1 MTSRLTRRTL
11 LWTTAAVAAGAVL
24 RPRLSLAADGPV
36 EYARFPEKTDL
47 ILLTDRPPNLETP
60 LKYFREDLTPNDAF
74 FVRWHLATIPTT
86 IDTAQFRLA
95 VRGHVDQPL
104 ALSLDDLR
112 KQFEPVFLIAVNQ
125 CSGNSRSL
133 FNPRVFGGQWGN
145 GAVGNAKWTGVR
157 VRDLL
162 GKAKPKAGAI
172 EVAFSGLDRAP
183 LPTVPNFVKSLA
195 FDHAGD
201 GEVMIA
207 YEMNGQPL
215 PMLNGFPLRLI
226 VPGWYGTYWIKALND
241 IEVLSKPFDGFWMA
255 KAYRV
260 PKDEPNC
267 NESPRDLAK
276 ETVPISRMTVRSLF
290 VSPEAGQKLAAGQ
303 EHEVSGLAMDDGHG
317 IKTVEI
323 STDGGK
329 SWSATTLDPEL
340 GKYSWRRWRLKWK
353 PAAAGRYQLM
363 ARATNAAGQTQTT
376 QQWNRSG
383 YARNVIESVEVTV
396 G

>member
-1 MTSRLTRRTL
+1 MTRPTRRQFL
-11 LWTTAAVAAGAVL
+11 RYSAAVASAAAAFS
-24 RPRLSLAADGPV
+24 PRVSFADGPA
-36 EYARFPEKTDL
+36 EYVRFPEKTDL
-47 ILLTDRPPNLETP
+47 LLLTDRPPNLETP

-74 FVRWHLATIPTT
+74 FVRWHLATIPTS

-104 ALSLDDLR
+104 ALTLDDLR
-112 KQFEPVFLIAVNQ
+112 KQFESVSLIAVNQ

-133 FNPRVFGGQWGN
+133 FNPRIPGGQWGN
-145 GAVGNAKWTGVR
+145 GAMGNARWTGVR

-162 GKAKPKAGAI
+162 ANARPRAGAVD
-172 EVAFSGLDRAP
+172 VAFGGLDRAP

-195 FDHAGD
+195 FDHATD

-207 YEMNGQPL
+207 YEMNGQAL

-241 IEVLSKPFDGFWMA
+241 IEVLNKPFDGFWMA

-260 PKDEPNC
+260 PKNEPNC
-267 NESPRDLAK
+267 NESPKDLAK
-276 ETVPISRMTVRSLF
+276 ETVPISRMTLRSLF
-290 VSPEAGQKLAAGQ
+290 VSPEPGAKLAAGQ
-303 EHEVSGLAMDDGHG
+303 EHEVSGLAMDAGHG
-317 IKTVEI
+317 IKTVEV
-323 STDGGK
+323 STDAGK
-329 SWSATTLDPEL
+329 TWSAASLDPDL
-340 GKYSWRRWRLKWK
+340 GKYSWRRWRFKWK
-353 PAAAGRYQLM
+353 PTVTGAHRLM
-363 ARATNAAGQTQTT
+363 ARATNAAGQAQTT

-383 YARNVIESVEVTV
+383 YARNVIEALDVTV

>member
-1 MTSRLTRRTL
+1 MTPPTRRQFL
-11 LWTTAAVAAGAVL
+11 RYSVAVGAVAL
-24 RPRLSLAADGPV
+24 TPRLSFADGPGETV
-36 EYARFPEKTDL
+36 RFPEKTDL
-47 ILLTDRPPNLETP
+47 LLLTDRPPNLETP
-60 LKYFREDLTPNDAF
+60 LKYFREDLTSNEAF
-74 FVRWHLATIPTT
+74 FVRWHLATIPTA

-112 KQFEPVFLIAVNQ
+112 KQFEAVSLIAVNQ

-133 FNPRVFGGQWGN
+133 FVPRVPGGQWGN
-145 GAVGNAKWTGVR
+145 GALGNAKWTGVR

-162 GKAKPKAGAI
+162 GKARPKAGPV

-195 FDHAGD
+195 FEHAND

-241 IEVLSKPFDGFWMA
+241 IEVLSKPYDGFWMA

-267 NESPRDLAK
+267 NESPKDLAK

-290 VSPEAGQKLAAGQ
+290 VTPEPGEKLAGGQ
-303 EHEVSGLAMDDGHG
+303 EHEVSGLAMDAGQG
-317 IKTVEI
+317 IKTVEV

-329 SWSATTLDPEL
+329 SWSAAALDPEL

-353 PAAAGRYQLM
+353 PTVAGAHRLL

-383 YARNVIESVEVTV
+383 YARNVIEAVDVVV